1 MQAPRVSCASS
12 GFLEK
17 GDHDDRRDQRNILFA
32 QALERD
38 SNRGSLLQ
46 PVEHADSG
54 VGLQD
59 VG

>member
-1 MQAPRVSCASS
+1 MSCASS